1 MNPIPYQPLPV
12 DFRPNCTLSEYGGW
26 IQLIE
31 LSDLTQV
38 QFTIDA
44 CASFMNMVLNPT
56 FVSGSTNWNPS
67 GTWDFSGNK
76 ACSAVGSNDYIQQ
89 NFTLPNGYILQLVVD
104 VEMFAGVV
112 AVSTNLGLIGLIT
125 TTGETT
131 IAFNSNGVTNI
142 NFFVNSNS
150 AACLRNIRLKAI
162 NTRFRVDLQTPDGD
176 TVTPDIAATFSV
188 TRNFLTVS
196 FDWNALLATTGCYRL
211 AFFDPC
217 QCNQFGFMG
226 DDFIIG
232 GGATSTQIIL
242 VSGEGGVPADG
253 TITTLNTTGGAAL
266 SLFRKTNVICPD
278 VEYTFTYKLKGLT
291 GSGVTFQLRAGLDNG
306 VLRDTDGTYT
316 ETLTSSHSGDL
327 PSDLR
332 FAFDFP
338 AFYPSGIE
346 LDDFSMAAVDPQP
359 SFYTVPFKL
368 VADDTCTLLFNACG
382 NRDQFNMGFPDT
394 GFSPKIRLE
403 GTLRGNGYDGELKG
417 YEFSTGQEV
426 VTHLRSRKKREFGFR
441 APEYV
446 HDFMAI
452 FRGFDNKYIDGRA
465 VSSKD
470 SEYPSQ
476 SMDKDVDMSGV
487 VLTFTDRTELTE
499 NVRTDSTSSGGCT
512 VRGTNLL
519 TTNGNRKPTGFNVQG
534 TKTPFQ
540 TG

>member
-12 DFRPNCTLSEYGGW
+12 DFRPNCTMPQYGGW

-112 AVSTNLGLIGLIT
+112 AVSTNLGLIGLLT

-176 TVTPDIAATFSV
+176 TVTTDIAATFSV

-196 FDWNALLATTGCYRL
+196 FDWNTLLATTGCYRL

-217 QCNQFGFMG
+217 QCDQFGFMG

-253 TITTLNTTGGAAL
+253 TITAINTTGGV
-266 SLFRKTNVICPD
+266 SQSQFRKTNVICPD
-278 VEYTFTYKLKGLT
+278 VEYTFTYTVTGLNV
-291 GSGVTFQLRAGLDNG
+291 GDTFQLRAGLDNG
-306 VLRDTDGTYT
+306 ALIVADGTYT
-316 ETLTSSHSGDL
+316 DVLTSAHSGDL

-332 FAFDFP
+332 WIFDFP
-338 AFYPSGIE
+338 ADNLTGVTIT
-346 LDDFSMAAVDPQP
+346 DFSMAAVTPEA
-359 SFYTVPFKL
+359 SYYTVPFKL
-368 VADDTCTLLFNACG
+368 IEDGSCTVMFNACG
-382 NRDQFNMGFPDT
+382 DRDQFNMGFPDT
-394 GFSPKIRLE
+394 GFNPKIRLE
-403 GTLRGNGYDGELKG
+403 GTIRGNGYDGERSG
-417 YEFSTGQEV
+417 YEFSTGRRI
-426 VTHLRSRKKREFGFR
+426 VTHLRTRKLFEVIFY
-441 APEYV
+441 APDYV
-446 HDFMAI
+446 HDFMQLL
-452 FRGFDNKYIDGRA
+452 RGFDNLY
-465 VSSKD
+465 VESLSSYAED
-470 SEYPSQ
+470 DEYPSI
-476 SMDKDVDMSGV
+476 SLEPDTDMGAVTLRFSQKSI
-487 VLTFTDRTELTE
+487 LTE
-499 NVRTDSTSSGGCT
+499 NVRTDSTSIGGCT

>member
-12 DFRPNCTLSEYGGW
+12 DFRPNCTMPQYGGW

-112 AVSTNLGLIGLIT
+112 AVSTNLGLIGLLT

-196 FDWNALLATTGCYRL
+196 FDWNTLLATTGCYRL

-217 QCNQFGFMG
+217 QCDQFGFMG

-253 TITTLNTTGGAAL
+253 TITAINTTGAA
-266 SLFRKTNVICPD
+266 SQSQFRKTNVICPN
-278 VEYTFTYKLKGLT
+278 VAYTFTYTVTGLNA
-291 GSGVTFQLRAGLDNG
+291 GDDFQLRAGIANG
-306 VLRDTDGTYT
+306 TTRATDGTYT
-316 ETLTSSHSGDL
+316 DVLTSAHSGEL

-332 FAFDFP
+332 WIFDFP
-338 AFYPSGIE
+338 ADNLTGVTIT
-346 LDDFSMAAVDPQP
+346 DFSMEAVEPTP
-359 SFYTVPFKL
+359 SYATVPFKL
-368 VADDTCTLLFNACG
+368 IDDGSCTMYFNACG
-382 NRDQFNMGFPDT
+382 DRDQFNMGFPDT

-403 GTLRGNGYDGELKG
+403 GTLRGNGYDGERTG
-417 YEFSTGQEV
+417 YEFSAGKRI
-426 VTHLRSRKKREFGFR
+426 VTHLRTRKLFEFGFR
-441 APEYV
+441 SPEYV
-446 HDFMAI
+446 HDFMQLL
-452 FRGFDNKYIDGRA
+452 RGFDNTYVNDIA
-465 VSSKD
+465 AYAED
-470 SEYPSQ
+470 SEYPSI
-476 SMDKDVDMSGV
+476 SLDKDVDMGGV
-487 VLTFTDRTELTE
+487 VLRFSNRTELTE

-512 VRGTNLL
+512 VRGNNLL
-519 TTNGNRKPTGFNVQG
+519 TTNGNRSPTGFNVQG